1 MSRILHVM
9 SVSRGVDFIGNTV
22 GLAKVSALCSRHSG
36 AVNQVNGTL
45 TQFCQAVWWLNSQA
59 QSLSC
64 WVEVSVQVPKKP

>member
-36 AVNQVNGTL
+36 AVNQVNGTQPIL
-45 TQFCQAVWWLNSQA
+45 PSCLVAE
-59 QSLSC
+59 QSSTESELWGRS
-64 WVEVSVQVPKKP
+64 VSPGP